1 MQFFIGTS
9 GYSNKE
15 WKGSLY
21 PAKLAAKD
29 MLGYYAQHFSTV
41 EMNNTVYKMPT
52 IDGVQA
58 WAAQVPEE
66 FRFILKAPQTITHRK
81 RLTNCDGDVAAFVA
95 AATAL
100 GERMGPLLFQL
111 PPNFKKDVPRLAELL
126 AMLSAVQ
133 RVTLEFRHESWL
145 DDETYACLRDH
156 GAALCVAD
164 AEDLPTAELIDTARW
179 GYVRL
184 RREDYTEQSLAAWLD
199 RFRSQSWSEAYVL
212 FRHEDTGAGPA
223 FAKTLL
229 SLAVAA

>member
-1 MQFFIGTS
+1 
-9 GYSNKE
+9 
-15 WKGSLY
+15 
-21 PAKLAAKD
+21 
-29 MLGYYAQHFSTV
+29 
-41 EMNNTVYKMPT
+41 
-52 IDGVQA
+52 
-58 WAAQVPEE
+58 
-66 FRFILKAPQTITHRK
+66 
-81 RLTNCDGDVAAFVA
+81 
-95 AATAL
+95 
-100 GERMGPLLFQL
+100 
-111 PPNFKKDVPRLAELL
+111 
-126 AMLSAVQ
+126 
-133 RVTLEFRHESWL
+133 VTLEFRHESWL

-156 GAALCVAD
+156 GVAD